1 MTQPKK
7 RTELNKNREEM
18 AVLSTHEPTQNIAKI
33 SLLIAFF
40 AFALSV
46 TTPWIIEHYAPDP
59 PPIKIEIKEGDEES
73 LTKKVAKK
81 LFTTI
86 VEEATSIE
94 IIEEGK
100 EESETKEDHKSPEH
114 WTRHLDLIIIMIAL
128 GGVAGGILG
137 LVKSETRWIGGT
149 AIFLGITAII
159 VQYMFIAFA
168 ILILIVLIF
177 AILNSL
183 GMEF

>member
-7 RTELNKNREEM
+7 KTELNRNREGM
-18 AVLSTHEPTQNIAKI
+18 AVLSTHDPAQNIAQI
-33 SLLIAFF
+33 GLLIAFLS
-40 AFALSV
+40 FALSV

-81 LFTTI
+81 IFTTI
-86 VEEATSIE
+86 LEETTSIE
-94 IIEEGK
+94 ITEEG
-100 EESETKEDHKSPEH
+100 EEKTEKQVKSKTSEH
-114 WTRHLDLIIIMIAL
+114 WTRYLALIVISVAL
-128 GGVAGGILG
+128 IGIAGGILG
-137 LVKSETRWIGGT
+137 ILKSETRWVGGV
-149 AIFLGITAII
+149 AIFFGITAII
-159 VQYMFIAFA
+159 VQYMFFAFA

-183 GMEF
+183 GMGF